1 MFSCLTFNQLHVRVF
16 IPFLS
21 ITGCHTAPQ
30 KGGMEVL
37 AGLLSMEQHCQGKRG
52 HPAGQNVSVAATQ
65 HPLLTLLDGERNIL
79 GEYVYLFSCLNFVAA
94 LSCICVV
101 KMKLPPSAS

>member
-1 MFSCLTFNQLHVRVF
+1 MGGVSGPRGASEEPREGQRAGVQRGKKVDTVTVCPLTFNQLHVF

-52 HPAGQNVSVAATQ
+52 HPAGQNVSVSVTQ
-65 HPLLTLLDGERNIL
+65 HLLLTLLDG
-79 GEYVYLFSCLNFVAA
+79 
-94 LSCICVV
+94 
-101 KMKLPPSAS
+101 